1 MRPLLKATG
10 KKMEK
15 GEIALGTSGKTLK
28 KEEHWHEKNMRHKLN
43 SCYEVKKGSR
53 DTQSA
58 KKGE

>member
-1 MRPLLKATG
+1 
-10 KKMEK
+10 MEK